1 MPYKAR
7 PPGEFLHF
15 TITLTSTF
23 VYSANDV
30 IGDVM
35 SYPTCLLTLKNC
47 LFYSDLPQTTINKAI
62 NDLRKRLNAC
72 VSADG
77 GNLSIGLLCELGSRA

>member
-1 MPYKAR
+1 M
-7 PPGEFLHF
+7 
-15 TITLTSTF
+15 F

-35 SYPTCLLTLKNC
+35 PYRTCLLTLYEC

-62 NDLRKRLNAC
+62 NDLRKRLNAR
-72 VSADG
+72 VLVRFGHFAH
-77 GNLSIGLLCELGSRA
+77 IM

>member
-1 MPYKAR
+1 M
-7 PPGEFLHF
+7 
-15 TITLTSTF
+15 F

-35 SYPTCLLTLKNC
+35 PYGTCLLTLQKC

-62 NDLRKRLNAC
+62 NDLRKRLNAR
-72 VSADG
+72 VLVRFGHFAH
-77 GNLSIGLLCELGSRA
+77 IM